1 MNSAEKT
8 HLESEIIRAL
18 EACYDPE
25 IPVNVYDL
33 GLVYAIEIGDA
44 ADVHIKMTLTT
55 PNCPVAMSLPAE
67 VQSKISA
74 IPRVSSVEVDVVW
87 DPPWGPSKM
96 SDSAKLQLGML

>member
-25 IPVNVYDL
+25 IPVNIYDL

-55 PNCPVAMSLPAE
+55 QIAQWRCRCP
-67 VQSKISA
+67 
-74 IPRVSSVEVDVVW
+74 PRCS
-87 DPPWGPSKM
+87 PK
-96 SDSAKLQLGML
+96 